1 MNIFESKPE
10 LIELTRKVV
19 GSISRRNQIKK
30 MPFYLVLNRVISSM
44 SKIIKYHELSQEDKN
59 LFKLW
64 IQTLVEETE

>member
-44 SKIIKYHELSQEDKN
+44 SKIIKYHELSQEDKK

-64 IQTLVEETE
+64 IQTLVEEAE